1 MYEIRFHGRGGQGA
15 VTAANLLAVA
25 AFKEGKDVQ
34 AFPIFGVERRGA
46 PVAAFLRM
54 DENPIDIK
62 TQIYEPDA
70 VVVLDPTLLE
80 VVDVSSGLKEGGP
93 IIINSAKDPGSF
105 CFSNGRVACVDAT
118 KIAVDLGLGTVTSPI
133 VNTAILGAVSA
144 ALGNVGMEA
153 IHAAIDEMV
162 PIKKEENKKAA
173 TQASQAVNKWGENRP
188 EDAGEGGA
196 CTEQTAPTC
205 TEITMGAC
213 NVNPGC
219 AEVYKTGTWRTLKP
233 VVDDEKCRQCWVC
246 IKYCPDS
253 SIAEGEE
260 SIIIDMD
267 HCKGCGICAYECK
280 FDAIEMVLEEK

>member
-15 VTAANLLAVA
+15 VTAANILAVA
-25 AFKEGKDVQ
+25 AFREGKDVQ

-80 VVDVSSGLKEGGP
+80 VVDVTSGLKEGGP
-93 IIINSAKDPGSF
+93 IIINSAKDPSDF
-105 CFSNGRVACVDAT
+105 CFANGRVACVDAT
-118 KIAVDLGLGTVTSPI
+118 KIAVSNGLGTETNPI
-133 VNTAILGAVSA
+133 VNTAILGAVSK

-153 IHAAIDEMV
+153 IHAAIDEAAPV
-162 PIKKEENKKAA
+162 KKEENKL
-173 TQASQAVNKWGENRP
+173 ASTEAYDAVQMWGEVRP
-188 EDAGEGGA
+188 EGGGEGAACEEVAGPA
-196 CTEQTAPTC
+196 CTEV
-205 TEITMGAC
+205 TMGAC
-213 NVNPGC
+213 NANPGC
-219 AEVYKTGTWRTLKP
+219 AEQYKTGTWRTLRP
-233 VVDDEKCRQCWVC
+233 VVDPEKCKQCWVC

-253 SIAEGEE
+253 AIDEAVE
-260 SIIIDMD
+260 SIVIDMD
-267 HCKGCGICAYECK
+267 HCKGCGICAHECK